1 MLGRMWWTI
10 LTVAL
15 AVIVLL
21 LIVAGPTFA
30 GGKSLGDVVETRGR
44 LWSGLWNK
52 DDADRLR

>member
-1 MLGRMWWTI
+1 MWWTI
-10 LTVAL
+10 LTIAL
-15 AVIVLL
+15 AALALL

-30 GGKSLGDVVETRGR
+30 GRKSLGDVVETRGR

>member
-1 MLGRMWWTI
+1 VGALFWTI
-10 LTVAL
+10 LTVVL
-15 AVIVLL
+15 AVVVLL

-30 GGKSLGDVVETRGR
+30 GRTSLGDVTEIKER